1 MRRKP
6 FYLCLFAAVLLTGGA
21 AAFWY
26 LKKEKSGHAVPIAT
40 NPYFPMPK
48 FEKVQTI
55 DLEKES
61 ARFADFFNDIST
73 APVTPDTSTFHN

>member
-1 MRRKP
+1 MRRRT
-6 FYLCLFAAVLLTGGA
+6 FYICLFAAVLLTGA

-26 LKKEKSGHAVPIAT
+26 LSKEKSGHAVPIAV

-48 FEKVQTI
+48 FEEVQTI

-61 ARFADFFNDIST
+61 ARFADFFNPVST
-73 APVTPDTSTFHN
+73 APVAPDTSMFHN